1 MATNLGGLPTECY
14 ICCRKPRKLQAIS
27 LRRFGALLSLVRFAQ
42 PAEVRLRSALVPP
55 FAQNDIQNFCFVVIV
70 RMDDLMEGGKPP
82 RDCKQSL
89 RPTMN
94 FNVFVGACNARPPLL
109 LKPFVFGMP
118 RTSSPTTD
126 FKIHRRGDS
135 RIAHSLFAI
144 CVRFRTVEDAGPY
157 KISFQLCTLHSAL
170 LALCALL
177 VLFRFLE
184 YLIYFFIYKIPNTPL
199 TKGLFLCIIK

>member
-1 MATNLGGLPTECY
+1 MATNFGGLPTECY

-27 LRRFGALLSLVRFAQ
+27 LRRFGALLPLVRFAQ

-94 FNVFVGACNARPPLL
+94 FNVFVGAIHESPVFYTRYA
-109 LKPFVFGMP
+109 FVLGG
-118 RTSSPTTD
+118 
-126 FKIHRRGDS
+126 RRAPALQKTFFNTGAS
-135 RIAHSLFAI
+135 LTLHSAF
-144 CVRFRTVEDAGPY
+144 
-157 KISFQLCTLHSAL
+157 CTLHSLMLYIKIIFSLRIKLPIRRDRASRMCQAL
-170 LALCALL
+170 
-177 VLFRFLE
+177 R
-184 YLIYFFIYKIPNTPL
+184 P
-199 TKGLFLCIIK
+199 